1 MYEPMTYFTNDKNWP
16 FTSVLSIANC
26 LSSTQAPSTPLST
39 RPPAG
44 VSLDRYLR
52 APSQGSATPLA
63 QQIVSSPVGPEDRT
77 HALPARHPHAH
88 AGIKVPRSART

>member
-1 MYEPMTYFTNDKNWP
+1 MYEPGTYSTNDKNWL
-16 FTSVLSIANC
+16 FTSILSISNC
-26 LSSTQAPSTPLST
+26 CLLPRCPQRPSRRDP
-39 RPPAG
+39 RPG
-44 VSLDRYLR
+44 WLDRYLR
-52 APSQGSATPLA
+52 APSQSSAAPLA